1 MARVQEHFKNEFGES
16 VAIRAETKVITW
28 GIDELKPTIGIEF
41 MIESE
46 SIQGET
52 QFLTK
57 KEAEKLIDALRQCLK
72 TME

>member
-1 MARVQEHFKNEFGES
+1 
-16 VAIRAETKVITW
+16 
-28 GIDELKPTIGIEF
+28 